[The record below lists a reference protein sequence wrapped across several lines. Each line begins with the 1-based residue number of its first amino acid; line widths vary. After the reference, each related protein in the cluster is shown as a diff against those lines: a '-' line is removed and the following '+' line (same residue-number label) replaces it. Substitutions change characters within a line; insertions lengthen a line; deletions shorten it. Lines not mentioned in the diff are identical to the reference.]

1 MIIGMMK
8 GMRRMDG
15 DLMINNSKNMVVVE
29 RGMDV
34 SRCGGFTV
42 MATVDT
48 ERTWFG
54 FGLDILVLMHMDGMV
69 LQ

>member
-1 MIIGMMK
+1 MF
-8 GMRRMDG
+8 
-15 DLMINNSKNMVVVE
+15 
-29 RGMDV
+29 
-34 SRCGGFTV
+34 GGFIV

-54 FGLDILVLMHMDGMV
+54 FGLDILVLMHTDGMV